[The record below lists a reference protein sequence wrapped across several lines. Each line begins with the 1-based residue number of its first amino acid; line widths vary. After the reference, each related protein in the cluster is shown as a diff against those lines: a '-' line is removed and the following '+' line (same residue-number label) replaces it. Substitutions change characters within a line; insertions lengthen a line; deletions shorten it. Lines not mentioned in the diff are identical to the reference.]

1 MLPIDPDADLGRR
14 AWIDCPR
21 CRDSRHCPD
30 CRSERNCGAHWRY
43 LLASSGS
50 VLHVQ
55 CPSCAHLW
63 DHETHF
69 GRGGD
74 AA

>member
-1 MLPIDPDADLGRR
+1 VLPIDPDADPGRR

-21 CRDSRHCPD
+21 CRDADRCAACRAGRD
-30 CRSERNCGAHWRY
+30 CGEHWRY
-43 LLASSGS
+43 LLASTGG

-55 CPSCAHLW
+55 CPSCAHVW
-63 DHETHF
+63 DHETGF
-69 GRGGD
+69 GHG

>member
-21 CRDSRHCPD
+21 CQDTDHCAD
-30 CRSERNCGAHWRY
+30 CRSGRNCGDHWRY
-43 LLASSGS
+43 LLANSGS

-55 CPSCAHLW
+55 CPSCTHVW
-63 DHETHF
+63 DHETGF
-69 GRGGD
+69 GRG

>member
-1 MLPIDPDADLGRR
+1 MLPIDPDADIGRR

-21 CRDSRHCPD
+21 CRDERHCAD
-30 CRSERNCGAHWRY
+30 CRSERNCDTHWRY
-43 LLASSGS
+43 LLANSGS

-55 CPSCAHLW
+55 CPACAHLW
-63 DHETHF
+63 DHQTRF
-69 GRGGD
+69 GRG